1 MLRPRWNFS
10 SRATELSNG
19 DAVILSIPKSGR
31 TWLRTF
37 LSAYFSQKAGRK
49 FSLVITDDRTPE
61 IPRIIYSH
69 DRFEHLT
76 KGSAWDRL
84 RGKYLIPP
92 AQIRRA
98 PIVLLVRDPR
108 DTFVSYFVQVT
119 RRNPAT
125 PNSIRQM
132 SVDALLHHPRF
143 GIASMVEV
151 MNAWLTEFGG
161 RPDFALARYEDLCAD
176 APRNFRHL
184 LEAIGVGKIDP
195 AAFEHAL
202 RFSNFENMQQLEASG
217 SFGTKILQPR
227 NSEDPESFKV
237 RRGKVGGF
245 RDYLSPAG
253 QEYAARIC
261 ATLDHRFGYP
271 VEDGAA
277 K

>member
-19 DAVILSIPKSGR
+19 DALILSVPKSGR

-37 LSAYFSQKAGRK
+37 LSAYFSQKADRQ
-49 FSLVITDDRTPE
+49 FSLTITDGRTPE
-61 IPRIIYSH
+61 IPRVIYSH

-84 RGKYLIPP
+84 RGKYLIPS
-92 AQIRRA
+92 AQIQRM

-108 DTFVSYFVQVT
+108 DAFTSYFVQLT

-125 PNSIRQM
+125 PDTIRRM

-143 GIASMVEV
+143 GIASMVDV
-151 MNAWLTEFGG
+151 MNVWLTEFGG
-161 RPDFALARYEDLCAD
+161 HPDFALARYEDFCAD
-176 APRNFRHL
+176 PRRNFRDL
-184 LEAIGVGKIDP
+184 LEAIGVDKIDP

-202 RFSNFENMQQLEASG
+202 RFSNFENMQRLEASG
-217 SFGTKILQPR
+217 LFEAKALQPG
-227 NSEDPESFKV
+227 NPEDRESFKV

-245 RDYLSPAG
+245 RDYLSPSS

-261 ATLDHRFGYP
+261 ATLDRRFGYS
-271 VEDGAA
+271 VENEAA